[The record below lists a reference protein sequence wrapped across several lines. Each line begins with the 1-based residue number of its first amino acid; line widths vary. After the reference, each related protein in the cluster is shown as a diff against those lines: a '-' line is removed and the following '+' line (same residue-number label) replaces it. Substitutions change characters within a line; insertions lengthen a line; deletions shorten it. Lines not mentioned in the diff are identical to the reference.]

1 MIARNPKE
9 HGANVTRW
17 TSPAGGAPDGG
28 DWCEAIAVSVKTLAL
43 TIGDV
48 AGHGS
53 PVAELMSVMRATV
66 LQAIADIAVPSEV
79 LSVANDLALTWG
91 GDGILVTAIV
101 AIVDFRRR
109 TLTFANAG
117 HPPPLL
123 YTASAHAFLVHPPAD
138 LPLGVFPRFRAANYV
153 VSLPDDALLTLYTDG
168 VTEHARDLIRGEAE
182 LVEAVRFV
190 HPRPEL
196 DSAREI
202 AGHVFATARGD
213 DDAAV
218 LAVRLAPTEG

>member
-1 MIARNPKE
+1 MIAHDPNPR
-9 HGANVTRW
+9 GTNVTRW
-17 TSPAGGAPDGG
+17 TSPAGGSPDGG

-53 PVAELMSVMRATV
+53 PVASRMAAMRASII
-66 LQAIADIAVPSEV
+66 QAMADIAVPSEV
-79 LSVANDLALTWG
+79 LSVANDVALTWG
-91 GDGILVTAIV
+91 GDGIIVTAIV
-101 AIVDFRRR
+101 AIVDFRLR

-123 YTASAHAFLVHPPAD
+123 YAAGAHAFLEHPPAD

-153 VSLPDDALLTLYTDG
+153 VSLPPDALLTLYTDG

-182 LVEAVRFV
+182 LVDAARYAYA
-190 HPRPEL
+190 RPEL
-196 DSAREI
+196 GAAGEI
-202 AGHVFATARGD
+202 ADHVFANTRGD

-218 LAVRLAPTEG
+218 LAVRLPPTDE

>member
-1 MIARNPKE
+1 MIANSPKQ
-9 HGANVTRW
+9 HGTNVTRW
-17 TSPAGGAPDGG
+17 SSPAGDAPDGG

-53 PVAELMSVMRATV
+53 AVAGLQAAMRASV
-66 LQAIADIAVPSEV
+66 VQAMADIAVPSEV
-79 LSVANDLALTWG
+79 LAVANDLALTWG

-101 AIVDFRRR
+101 AILDFRRH

-123 YTASAHAFLVHPPAD
+123 YAAGTHAFLEHPPAD

-153 VSLPDDALLTLYTDG
+153 VSLPIDALLTFYTDG
-168 VTEHARDLIRGEAE
+168 ITEHDRNPIRGEAE

-190 HPRPEL
+190 CARPEL
-196 DSAREI
+196 DAAREI
-202 AGHVFATARGD
+202 AGHVFATARGA

-218 LAVRLAPTEG
+218 LAVRLASTDG